1 MDENMREKFMAN
13 YESIH
18 RDVIPTE
25 EIEAQFVKTEN
36 NWFISVGEIEC
47 TTGYIVASDPLA
59 CLPNE
64 IFSVPLSRK
73 IPTGKYPVDVSV
85 CRREDIGIR
94 MCTARLK
101 ISDKRPA
108 RYTVGRDVSQDV
120 LDLNLATRETFP
132 VDAGLMSFCDEQAAR
147 EYREFIDE
155 WYKEHPEGNHY
166 DDYFA
171 AFFAE
176 SYEKMPAY
184 QREEGDFICWENPKT
199 GSHIVMIASGLGDGI
214 YICYYG
220 LDENH
225 DVCQIIVPLVDP
237 KVFE

>member
-1 MDENMREKFMAN
+1 MDEKMREMFMKN

-18 RDVIPTE
+18 RENIPTE
-25 EIEAQFVKTEN
+25 EIEAQFVKTESRY
-36 NWFISVGEIEC
+36 FISVGEIEC
-47 TTGYIVASDPLA
+47 TTGYIIASDPLV
-59 CLPNE
+59 CLPGE
-64 IFSVPLSRK
+64 AFSVPLSRNVPK
-73 IPTGKYPVDVSV
+73 GRYPVDVSI
-85 CRREDIGIR
+85 CRNEKIGIR

-101 ISDKRPA
+101 ISEKRPVQ
-108 RYTVGRDVSQDV
+108 YTVARDVSQDV
-120 LDLNLATRETFP
+120 LDLCNSSRESFP
-132 VDAGLMSFCDEQAAR
+132 VDAGLMCFCDEQTAK
-147 EYREFIDE
+147 EYRAFLNE

-176 SYEKMPAY
+176 SYEKLPAY
-184 QREEGDFICWENPKT
+184 QREGGDFICWENPKT

-214 YICYYG
+214 YDCYYG
-220 LDENH
+220 LDENC